1 MGVIRSMSALLER
14 ATSYPTVSYAESPIV
29 TDPINRQILSTNFF
43 PPLSPQDIL
52 TPEEVAARL
61 KVPPSWVY
69 EKTRARCRNPMPCL
83 RLGRYIRFAWPKIIE
98 WLSTESQQ
106 QAAPRSVPAK
116 RPTVRPAHRPPS
128 S

>member
-1 MGVIRSMSALLER
+1 MGVLSVLLKR
-14 ATSYPTVSYAESPIV
+14 AQEWPVTKLDINDV
-29 TDPINRQILSTNFF
+29 TDRTKLHFLNI
-43 PPLSPQDIL
+43 SPGLRPEDIL

-83 RLGRYIRFAWPKIIE
+83 RLGRYIRFSWAAIIQ

-106 QAAPRSVPAK
+106 DAAPRRIPAK
-116 RPTVRPAHRPPS
+116 RPTVRSVRRPPS